1 MTRSLCSAFKVSIA
15 TPELEEPFEMKRL
28 MIGTAALGLALGL
41 NMAPAAAQ
49 NQTVDANCISPTVQV
64 CQEEIRPA
72 VLAETQT
79 APQQVAAAQASVGQT
94 LPVTGGDVLGLAAV
108 GAAAVAGGAALL
120 AVRRRRSE
128 A

>member
-1 MTRSLCSAFKVSIA
+1 
-15 TPELEEPFEMKRL
+15 MKRL
-28 MIGTAALGLALGL
+28 ITGTAALGLALGL

-49 NQTVDANCISPTVQV
+49 NQTGDAANCISPTTQV
-64 CQEEIRPA
+64 CTQDVRPA

-79 APQQVAAAQASVGQT
+79 VAPRQVAPSRASAAQT
-94 LPVTGGDVLGLAAV
+94 LPVTGGDVVGLAAV
-108 GAAAVAGGAALL
+108 GAAAVVGGAALL